1 MKSKIF
7 LQVLCVCIIAVSVL
21 HAEKTIPKLD
31 QRVTDLANTLSFQ
44 EWQILEKL
52 VKAYEDTTS
61 NQIAILMIQTLDGAD
76 IEEYAN
82 KVFTENRIGAKK
94 KNNGVL
100 LVVAKNEQK
109 MKIEVGFGLEGVL
122 TNALSSRII
131 RDEIVPYFRQG
142 NYFAGLISG
151 TDAIMRACA
160 GEYHADEKNSKKH
173 GPPGQLLLMIILFI
187 LFFLTPLFPSRR
199 RHIIGSGGP
208 FYYSGWGG
216 GLGSALGGFGGGSG
230 GGGWS
235 GGGGMSGG
243 GGAVGSW

>member
-1 MKSKIF
+1 MVKS
-7 LQVLCVCIIAVSVL
+7 
-21 HAEKTIPKLD
+21 
-31 QRVTDLANTLSFQ
+31 
-44 EWQILEKL
+44 
-52 VKAYEDTTS
+52 YEDTTS
-61 NQIAILMIQTLDGAD
+61 NQIAILMIQTLDGWS

-82 KVFTENRIGAKK
+82 KVFTENRIGAEK

-100 LVVAKNEQK
+100 LVVAKNEQT
-109 MKIEVGFGLEGVL
+109 MKIEVGYGLEGVL
-122 TNALSSRII
+122 TDALASRII
-131 RDEIVPYFRQG
+131 RDDIVPSFRQG

-151 TDAIMRACA
+151 TDAVMRACA
-160 GEYHADEKNSKKH
+160 GEYHADEKSGRRH
-173 GPPGQLLLMIILFI
+173 GVPGNLVLLIIVFI

-216 GLGSALGGFGGGSG
+216 GFGSGLGGGS

-235 GGGGMSGG
+235 GGGGGMAGG

>member
-1 MKSKIF
+1 MKAKYF
-7 LQVLCVCIIAVSVL
+7 LPILCVCMIAVSVL
-21 HAEKTIPKLD
+21 HAEKTIPKLE
-31 QRVTDLANTLSFQ
+31 QRVTDLTNTLSFQ
-44 EWQILEKL
+44 EWQALEKM
-52 VKAYEDTTS
+52 VKIYEDTTS
-61 NQIAILMIQTLDGAD
+61 NQIAILMIQTLDGWS

-82 KVFTENRIGAKK
+82 KVFTENRIGAEK

-100 LVVAKNEQK
+100 LVVAKNEQT
-109 MKIEVGFGLEGVL
+109 MKIEVGYGLEGVL
-122 TNALSSRII
+122 TDALASRII
-131 RDEIVPYFRQG
+131 RDDIVPSFRQG

-151 TDAIMRACA
+151 TDAVMRACA
-160 GEYHADEKNSKKH
+160 GEYHADEKSGRRH
-173 GPPGQLLLMIILFI
+173 GVPGNLVLLIIVFI

-216 GLGSALGGFGGGSG
+216 GFGSGLGGGS

>member
-1 MKSKIF
+1 MKAKYFFPI
-7 LQVLCVCIIAVSVL
+7 LCVCMIAVSVL
-21 HAEKTIPKLD
+21 HAEKTIPKLE
-31 QRVTDLANTLSFQ
+31 QRVTDLTNTLSFQ
-44 EWQILEKL
+44 EWQALEKMA
-52 VKAYEDTTS
+52 KSYEDTTS
-61 NQIAILMIQTLDGAD
+61 NQIAILMIQTLDGWS

-82 KVFTENRIGAKK
+82 KVFTENRIGAEK

-100 LVVAKNEQK
+100 LVVAKNEQT
-109 MKIEVGFGLEGVL
+109 MKIEVGYGLEGVL
-122 TNALSSRII
+122 TDALASRII
-131 RDEIVPYFRQG
+131 RDDIVPSFRQG

-151 TDAIMRACA
+151 TDAVMRACA
-160 GEYHADEKNSKKH
+160 GEYHADEKSGKRH
-173 GPPGQLLLMIILFI
+173 GVPGNLVLMIIVFI

-216 GLGSALGGFGGGSG
+216 GFGSGLGGGS